1 MSLGAM
7 FTLVASLLLSAAPP
21 PTLGEISAPLG
32 HIGNVV
38 DAAPKGGV
46 SDTDKVVALKWDGCE
61 VPGGEKAVY
70 LMRMLGGAGRVLEQ
84 LQQSLDRAPGAEKKL
99 FGRKAVLGEVMKQLS
114 TSKFEPRVSCT
125 AAALVDGFKLE
136 VAGQPRKWCDA
147 KPDATEGEFWFLSG
161 GKPAALI
168 SITKGG
174 TEVCKPRISTV
185 LFDAKGAGRV
195 RVHADWGG
203 AMSTTMVGERCQWV
217 EYTLDGERQAF
228 LPVWKS
234 CKR

>member
-1 MSLGAM
+1 M
-7 FTLVASLLLSAAPP
+7 FTLVASLLLCAAPAA

-32 HIGNVV
+32 HIGSVV
-38 DAAPKGGV
+38 DALPKGGV
-46 SDTDKVVALKWDGCE
+46 SDTDKVVAPKWDGCE
-61 VPGGEKAVY
+61 PKGVY

-99 FGRKAVLGEVMKQLS
+99 FGRKAVLSEVMKQLA
-114 TSKFEPRVSCT
+114 TSKFELKVSCT
-125 AAALVDGFKLE
+125 APELVDGFKLE
-136 VAGQPRKWCDA
+136 VAGQPKKWCDA

-161 GKPAALI
+161 GKPAAVI
-168 SITKGG
+168 SLTKGG
-174 TEVCKPRISTV
+174 TDVCKPRVSTV

-203 AMSTTMVGERCQWV
+203 AVCATMVGERCQV
-217 EYTLDGERQAF
+217 VDYTLDAERQVF